1 MWGPI
6 GYGFFCLFFVF
17 FLFFFLVFLCC
28 SPLSLL
34 DFRSLF
40 TLLFGNAGAPLT
52 GFLLLSLAHL
62 VKGGSKTGMMDFL
75 VVELSWTGFVCH
87 LRGVLPP
94 CIQGQVSVRWRF
106 TWFAAG
112 LGAFSFNGFTGSVCQ
127 VMRFLLP
134 SEGWFV
140 LYLCRGCNGGRPRM
154 YS

>member
-106 TWFAAG
+106 TWFAG
-112 LGAFSFNGFTGSVCQ
+112 
-127 VMRFLLP
+127 RFRCLFFQWIYWFGLP
-134 SEGWFV
+134 SHEVSVAF
-140 LYLCRGCNGGRPRM
+140 RRM
-154 YS
+154 VCSVPL